1 MHLLRKLSTNIH
13 NFKWERQSK
22 QPTYASHLFWKPDA
36 TTAFILNLYS
46 VTPSELSA
54 EYMRNEDCTHY
65 HRSTGT
71 GKTGGEIHGLDGE
84 HPGAFICRASQAQ
97 RTACQTKQTGSGHS
111 HLFHLWC
118 LLFSSLLM
126 TTWIIVII
134 LSPEYI
140 SYLFTFTY
148 ILTT

>member
-97 RTACQTKQTGSGHS
+97 RNACQTKQTGSFISSLMSSFLFLAYDYMNYS
-111 HLFHLWC
+111 HNSISRIYLISLYFHL
-118 LLFSSLLM
+118 
-126 TTWIIVII
+126 
-134 LSPEYI
+134 Y
-140 SYLFTFTY
+140 SYHLV
-148 ILTT
+148 